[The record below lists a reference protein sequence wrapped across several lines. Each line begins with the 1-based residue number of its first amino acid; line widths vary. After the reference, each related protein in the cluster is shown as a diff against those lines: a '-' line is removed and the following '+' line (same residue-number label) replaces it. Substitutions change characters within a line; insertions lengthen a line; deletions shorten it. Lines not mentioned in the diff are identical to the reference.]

1 MCEVAVAVNYL
12 NTNGAEHVEI
22 VQDNI
27 IIRISRVGGIWG
39 LFEGAPIE
47 IVFLRHFY
55 YQMFCY
61 FNL

>member
-47 IVFLRHFY
+47 IVY
-55 YQMFCY
+55 
-61 FNL
+61 